1 MLKLKYTML
10 AEHLMFE
17 LMMQGMS
24 IEEILKQTLLVTEST
39 DDDIELF

>member
-1 MLKLKYTML
+1 
-10 AEHLMFE
+10 MFE

-24 IEEILKQTLLVTEST
+24 IEDVLKQTLLVTEST